1 MKFNIFPALKD
12 GDFHQRKFSL
22 HRLLN
27 SRLHERSVSPLKYI
41 RSSVLVGIRAE
52 TAGGTDEARL
62 AFSTSTVQGSA
73 ARTSL
78 RSVSRIDFHD
88 PEGFVEQHRL
98 DLMPSNVQNS
108 PVQAALLSDVLAG
121 FGNRAARGFRHVLS
135 AQTLNHDGSEFP
147 GNLGCR
153 FMRPM
158 LADAG
163 AFGAEGG
170 NAALCLAVTVG
181 PALSPTGDALSLTDA
196 PVHQRDGFGQMVAR
210 SIGQHQRNCNAPV
223 YADCAANV
231 LNIPVDFAANGNL
244 PAKGGSRDGGLCHLA
259 FNVAGHTKF
268 DPPNLRQANAP
279 PPMVQAFNQD
289 LAPVEGKGVVD
300 ALLLWL
306 RESAKSFE
314 SAAVGVIQSFEDVL
328 LSGLAALS
336 DKVNLGPKRGQF
348 PRLRHVVQVIAS
360 PRLIVSPVIAALL
373 KSKVPH
379 QAANPRDLTKLFSL
393 FRRRAQREG
402 EASENH
408 INLYCTFNPKT
419 QERRAFLSGLN
430 AGVSSASVR

>member
-1 MKFNIFPALKD
+1 M
-12 GDFHQRKFSL
+12 
-22 HRLLN
+22 
-27 SRLHERSVSPLKYI
+27 KYI
-41 RSSVLVGIRAE
+41 DSSVQVGVGSVP
-52 TAGGTDEARL
+52 AGMADKARL
-62 AFSTSTVQGSA
+62 AFAASTVKDTTG
-73 ARTSL
+73 RTGL

-135 AQTLNHDGSEFP
+135 AQTLNHHGSEIT
-147 GNLGCR
+147 GDVGSG

-163 AFGAEGG
+163 AFGAEGS
-170 NAALCLAVTVG
+170 NAALCLAATVG
-181 PALSPTGDALSLTDA
+181 PAFAPTGDALSLTDA
-196 PVHQRDGFGQMVAR
+196 PVKQRDCLGQPISR

-223 YADCAANV
+223 YADCAADV
-231 LNIPVDFAANGNL
+231 LSVPVNFATNGNL
-244 PAKGGSRDGGLCHLA
+244 PSDGGSTDGSLGHLA
-259 FNVAGHTKF
+259 FNIAGHAELNPADF
-268 DPPNLRQANAP
+268 RQANAAP
-279 PPMVQAFNQD
+279 TMVQASNQD
-289 LAPVEGKGVVD
+289 LTAMEGKGVVD

-306 RESAKSFE
+306 RESTKSFE

-328 LSGLAALS
+328 LSGLATLS
-336 DKVNLGPKRGQF
+336 DKVHLGPKRGQF

-360 PRLIVSPVIAALL
+360 LRLIVSPVIAALL

-379 QAANPRDLTKLFSL
+379 QATNASDQSKLFSL
-393 FRRRAQREG
+393 LWCRAQREG

-408 INLYCTFNPKT
+408 IKLFSAFTPKT
-419 QERRAFLSGLN
+419 QERRAFLPGLK
-430 AGVSSASVR
+430 AGVSSASVL